1 MQETL
6 GLKQSTKNLSF
17 ALAVFNLFST
27 FCSSLPILTT
37 VLKNGHIFNSISFKT
52 RALPCFTFYLNQF
65 YVNKIKLIPA
75 DLLINLDAV
84 AIAYW
89 IMSDGV

>member
-1 MQETL
+1 M
-6 GLKQSTKNLSF
+6 
-17 ALAVFNLFST
+17 VT
-27 FCSSLPILTT
+27 F
-37 VLKNGHIFNSISFKT
+37 FNSISFKT